1 MQTSQIFQQEHD
13 LMTVTPSDQS
23 ISIIGAGVVGL
34 STALYLQR
42 AGRSVTVID
51 SAQPASG
58 ASFGNAGL
66 ISADTSVPIALP
78 GMLRKVPSW
87 LMDRLGPLSVD
98 PRYFPTAL
106 PWLLRWIEAGRMPR
120 ILQISDAMRSL
131 HSQTFECWKELLG
144 QSRYHDLVRPLGQ
157 VHVWETE
164 QEMPGAALE
173 RSLRERQGIRSE
185 RLTADDLRQIF
196 PGLSRAVTRGLLLPG
211 NGYTVNPQ
219 RLVQTL
225 AALLTEAGG
234 TIVSERVMK
243 IIPRERGGY
252 TLMTNTGWHL
262 SKELVVAAGA
272 WSSQLLDPLGTH
284 LPLETERGYHAM
296 LTSPGITLKM
306 PISNKTR
313 AFGVTPM
320 EHGLR
325 VAGTVEI
332 AGLNAPPNEERAKI
346 LLEHIKGMFPDVDTR
361 EHRMWMGF
369 RPSTP
374 DSLPILGEM
383 PGRPGLYLALGH
395 GHFGMTG
402 GPPSGRIVSQLI
414 TGTPLAIDISP
425 YAPTRFQRASAG
437 VDRRMS

>member
-1 MQTSQIFQQEHD
+1 
-13 LMTVTPSDQS
+13 MTVTSLDQP
-23 ISIIGAGVVGL
+23 ILVIGAGVVGL

-51 SAQPASG
+51 SLPPASG

-78 GMLRKVPSW
+78 GMLRKVPGW
-87 LMDRLGPLSVD
+87 LTDRLGPLSVD
-98 PRYFPTAL
+98 PHYLPKSL

-120 ILQISDAMRSL
+120 VLQISYSMRAL

-144 QSRYHDLVRPLGQ
+144 PNHYHDLIRPLGQ
-157 VHVWETE
+157 VQVWETE
-164 QEMPGAALE
+164 QETPGAALE
-173 RSLRERQGIRSE
+173 RSLRERQGIRTE
-185 RLTADDLRQIF
+185 RLTADDLLQLF
-196 PGLSRAVTRGLLLPG
+196 PGISRSVTRGLLIPG
-211 NGYTVNPQ
+211 NGFTVNPQ

-225 AALLTEAGG
+225 ADLLADAGG
-234 TIVSERVMK
+234 TIISERVMK
-243 IIPRERGGY
+243 IIPREGGGY
-252 TLMTNTGWHL
+252 NVMTNTGWHL

-272 WSSQLLDPLGTH
+272 WSSQLLDPLGIR

-296 LTSPGITLKM
+296 LTSPGIELKM

-313 AFGVTPM
+313 TFGVTPM

-332 AGLNAPPNEERAKI
+332 AGLEAPPNEARAKV

-361 EHRMWMGF
+361 QHRLWMGF

-383 PGRPGLYLALGH
+383 PGRMGLFLAMGH

-402 GPPSGRIVSQLI
+402 GPPSAKIVSQLI
-414 TGTPLAIDISP
+414 TGTTPSIDMAP
-425 YAPTRFQRASAG
+425 YAPSRFGRLG
-437 VDRRMS
+437 HRRVVTS

>member
-1 MQTSQIFQQEHD
+1 
-13 LMTVTPSDQS
+13 MTVSASDQP
-23 ISIIGAGVVGL
+23 ILVIGAGVVGL

-51 SAQPASG
+51 SLPPASG

-78 GMLRKVPSW
+78 GMLRKVPGW
-87 LMDRLGPLSVD
+87 LKDRLGPLSVD
-98 PRYFPTAL
+98 PRYFPKAL

-120 ILQISDAMRSL
+120 VLQISDAMRAM

-144 QSRYHDLVRPLGQ
+144 SSRYHDLIRPLGQ

-164 QEMPGAALE
+164 QETAGAALE

-185 RLTADDLRQIF
+185 RLTGDDLRQLF
-196 PGLSRAVTRGLLLPG
+196 PGISRSVTRGLLMPG
-211 NGYTVNPQ
+211 NGFTVNPQ
-219 RLVQTL
+219 RLVQAL
-225 AALLTEAGG
+225 AELLTDAGG
-234 TIVSERVMK
+234 TIISERVMK
-243 IIPRERGGY
+243 IIPSEAGGY
-252 TLMTNTGWHL
+252 TVMTNTGWHL

-272 WSSQLLDPLGTH
+272 WSSQLLDPLGIH

-296 LTSPGITLKM
+296 LTSPGIELKM

-332 AGLNAPPNEERAKI
+332 AGLEAPPNEARAKV

-361 EHRMWMGF
+361 QSPPPRSSF
-369 RPSTP
+369 RC
-374 DSLPILGEM
+374 
-383 PGRPGLYLALGH
+383 
-395 GHFGMTG
+395 
-402 GPPSGRIVSQLI
+402 
-414 TGTPLAIDISP
+414 
-425 YAPTRFQRASAG
+425 
-437 VDRRMS
+437 